1 MTDTLNTNR
10 VVSDAEMAM
19 ILHALRYYQ
28 EKMLGVEGCCSSCRL
43 DCGHF
48 EDVEELG
55 SVEIDDL
62 CVVLN
67 SSTVTIDQRPI
78 TAIEEHAHDDLQR

>member
-1 MTDTLNTNR
+1 
-10 VVSDAEMAM
+10 
-19 ILHALRYYQ
+19 
-28 EKMLGVEGCCSSCRL
+28 
-43 DCGHF
+43 
-48 EDVEELG
+48 
-55 SVEIDDL
+55 VEIDDL